1 MNLNRIIFI
10 LIICCT
16 VFSCAEYQV
25 QKSRKAAEKKYY
37 SSKGFALIFTDD
49 LYQQRVVNKKLNNV
63 KILAMHSIL
72 RVNTPVKII
81 NPSNL
86 KFIETKI
93 SKKGDYPKIFNI
105 VITKSAASFL
115 ELDLENPYV
124 EILEVKKNKKFV
136 AKKSNTFDEEKNV
149 AEKAP
154 VEEIKMDDLSLSE
167 KKVETK
173 KKIDKSNFIL
183 VISDFYYE
191 VSANNLMSELA
202 EKINIDKISVKK
214 INVNKYRLLVG
225 PFENFNA
232 LKTTYISLNNLGFE
246 SLNVYRE

>member
-1 MNLNRIIFI
+1 MNLNRIIF
-10 LIICCT
+10 LFIICCT
-16 VFSCAEYQV
+16 LFSCAEYQV
-25 QKSRKAAEKKYY
+25 QKSKRAAEKEYY
-37 SSKGFALIFTDD
+37 FSKGFALVFNDD
-49 LYQQRVVNKKLNNV
+49 LYRQRVVNKKLNNE

-72 RVNTPVKII
+72 RVNTPVKIV
-81 NPSNL
+81 NPSNS

-105 VITKSAASFL
+105 VLTKSAASIL

-124 EILEVKKNKKFV
+124 EVLEVKKNKKFV

-154 VEEIKMDDLSLSE
+154 VDEIKMDDLNSNE
-167 KKVETK
+167 EKVETK
-173 KKIDKSNFIL
+173 KKIDKYNFIL

-191 VSANNLMSELA
+191 TSANNLMSELA
-202 EKINIDKISVKK
+202 KKININKMSVKK

-232 LKTTYISLNNLGFE
+232 LKTIY
-246 SLNVYRE
+246 